1 MDFVPSGFCI
11 YLCFFCLLLT
21 VFNSAPVRR
30 NAKNIRNTGKKIF
43 FNGSHII
50 PAIKGLTAAVPGPFG
65 SRGQF
70 WGFSTGRVIQAHD
83 TYCARSL
90 CCDCISSVSDRQ
102 AVGDHWLIALTGWQ
116 SDKGFGRGGLLGAL
130 APSFPWPQWWVQR
143 PLAWKRPQGS
153 REAT

>member
-1 MDFVPSGFCI
+1 MDFVSSGFCI

-30 NAKNIRNTGKKIF
+30 NAKNILNTGKKIV

-70 WGFSTGRVIQAHD
+70 RGFSTDRVIQAHD
-83 TYCARSL
+83 TYYACSL
-90 CCDCISSVSDRQ
+90 YCDYISSISDRR
-102 AVGDHWLIALTGWQ
+102 AVGDHWLIALTG
-116 SDKGFGRGGLLGAL
+116 
-130 APSFPWPQWWVQR
+130 
-143 PLAWKRPQGS
+143 
-153 REAT
+153 